1 MMNRQVTLAN
11 RPAGMPSES
20 DFKLIETPV
29 PSPGEGQ
36 VLLKIL
42 YLSVDPYLRG
52 FMRSTHSYASPIGI
66 GQVMAGGT
74 VAEVV
79 ESRNPKFQPGDIVE
93 SYSGWQE
100 YALSDGSDLRK
111 IDPSA
116 APISTA
122 LGILGMPGMTAYFG
136 LLEIGQPKPGDTV
149 VVSGAAGA
157 VGSAAGQIARIAG
170 CRVVGVAGSDEKV
183 RYLLEEL
190 QFDAAFNYKKVTDYQ
205 AKLSELCPS
214 GIDVYFDNTG
224 GPITDAVFP
233 LINNRA
239 RLVLCGQISQ
249 YNLEKPEMGPR
260 LLFHLVVKRARAE
273 GFLVFDYT
281 ARYPEARERMAKW
294 IREGKL
300 KYRETV
306 VEGIENAP
314 KAFLSLFRG
323 ENIGKELVKVA

>member
-1 MMNRQVTLAN
+1 
-11 RPAGMPSES
+11 MPSES
-20 DFKLIETPV
+20 DFKLVETPV
-29 PSPGEGQ
+29 PSPREGQ

-52 FMRSTHSYASPIGI
+52 FMRSSHSYASPIEI

-157 VGSAAGQIARIAG
+157 VGSAVGQIARIAG
-170 CRVVGVAGSDEKV
+170 CRVVGTAGSDEKV

-224 GPITDAVFP
+224 GPVTDAVFP

-249 YNLEKPEMGPR
+249 YNLETPEMGPR

-294 IREGKL
+294 IREGRL

-306 VEGIENAP
+306 VDGIENAP
-314 KAFLSLFRG
+314 KAFLSLFTG

>member
-1 MMNRQVTLAN
+1 MMNRQITLAN

-20 DFKLIETPV
+20 DFKLVETPV
-29 PSPGEGQ
+29 PSPREGQ

-52 FMRSTHSYASPIGI
+52 FMRSSHSYASPIEI

-157 VGSAAGQIARIAG
+157 VGSAVGQIARIAG
-170 CRVVGVAGSDEKV
+170 CRVVGTAGSDEKV

-224 GPITDAVFP
+224 GPVTDAVFP

-249 YNLEKPEMGPR
+249 YNLETPEMGPR

-294 IREGKL
+294 IREGRL

-306 VEGIENAP
+306 VDGIENAP
-314 KAFLSLFRG
+314 KAFLSLFTG